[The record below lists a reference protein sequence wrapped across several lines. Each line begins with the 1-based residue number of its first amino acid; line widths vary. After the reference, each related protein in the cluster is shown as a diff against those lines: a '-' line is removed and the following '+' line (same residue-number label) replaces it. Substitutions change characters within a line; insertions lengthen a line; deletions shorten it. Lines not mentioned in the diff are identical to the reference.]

1 MRATTLS
8 ALVGVA
14 AGHGSMIMP
23 PSRNSVDAD
32 LPAWA
37 HGKFPETGL
46 IEPYTC
52 SCSNGTSECSS
63 GQSCFWFSQGCSVG
77 CSKCTGNGTRMPNL
91 DHCPEERSAGYDPLK
106 AEGALNPRY
115 RTVNLNSTPGSV
127 NDIWKYNPW
136 RA

>member
-1 MRATTLS
+1 MGSKLGAAMS
-8 ALVGVA
+8 FVA
-14 AGHGSMIMP
+14 AS
-23 PSRNSVDAD
+23 
-32 LPAWA
+32 LW
-37 HGKFPETGL
+37 
-46 IEPYTC
+46 
-52 SCSNGTSECSS
+52 
-63 GQSCFWFSQGCSVG
+63 GCSVG